1 MMINDCTQGPTSVAT
16 SGDTIVTAGDM
27 ETCQFQGTEAFQIG
41 QNSAGPPAS
50 DNVLK
55 YRTAENGSGDD
66 AYKLTIQAGI
76 TYRLQL
82 INTSVDSDLR
92 VHLDNHPFSVIGT
105 DFVPLVPNITSY
117 IQIGIGEQLDVN
129 AGEGHAVITYS
140 GPTVADPTSTAP
152 PFMPYF
158 YDCRPRQPNYQVLA
172 QKNSNLRHLTVSPR
186 YHLPLLKRSVG
197 ISIFPLVFALTR
209 ESRSI
214 GSSNRLSLSPI

>member
-1 MMINDCTQGPTSVAT
+1 MNELNTRCTKAECGSPIKIPKLELQQQDSHKHAP
-16 SGDTIVTAGDM
+16 
-27 ETCQFQGTEAFQIG
+27 EKAFQIG

-117 IQIGIGEQLDVN
+117 IQIGIGEQLDV
-129 AGEGHAVITYS
+129 VF
-140 GPTVADPTSTAP
+140 TA
-152 PFMPYF
+152 
-158 YDCRPRQPNYQVLA
+158 N
-172 QKNSNLRHLTVSPR
+172 
-186 YHLPLLKRSVG
+186 
-197 ISIFPLVFALTR
+197 
-209 ESRSI
+209 
-214 GSSNRLSLSPI
+214 